1 MDHLGAYILACGAAQ
16 TLSQDIDLSRD
27 QSVAL
32 QAHLTKAGEARSD
45 FKRNGFKLTIMSG
58 KDNIGHF
65 WLVKIASSDVLGTA
79 QTWMKKCKCAKTWEV
94 SGEKWYPRRLI
105 DLQDLRAN
113 RHDLRNARVRLVESA
128 ECPGLQTTSSGGHR
142 FRSRRQDDRYVTL
155 SHCWGKPGPGV
166 TPLKMTFDTERR
178 FKTEGIGLQELPK
191 TFRDAVVFASRLDK
205 VGFIWIDSLCIRQ
218 PLSSAPDQMQDWF
231 EQSRYMGT
239 VYQRGFLNISATASS
254 DGNGGLFIDRRTEHP
269 WETIIDVSYPGSMP
283 PEPDPIYRCMLIDQS
298 SWKHLVEQAPVNRR
312 AWVFQE
318 RLLAPRVLHFGH
330 NQVAWECCEFQSSE
344 SQSSEQLAITQTKR
358 LKQLTPA
365 FGHMLRE
372 TRLLDVPD
380 PDLHL
385 KDLYT
390 YELWKNVVET
400 YSRLQLT
407 KFTDKL
413 VALAGVA
420 KLFQESLFKPDPRR
434 TYIAGLWSIHLESQ
448 LLWSVN
454 EIYKTDTGVFDN
466 PAQRRPEGGPSFSWA
481 SIDSPYGI
489 TYSDA
494 TDYGSRSDTAGELL
508 FKAVDHSIDLADPKN
523 PFGMVTAGRLLLA
536 PRHLRRIELYKVPA
550 SSRVPF
556 AFRLKIEP
564 QTKRL
569 IEYTNFCL
577 DAPDSDAEIFR
588 ADAQMYCMPA
598 AYGERTVIKKD
609 RYLYCLLLKYEGSVS
624 FTASGSGRNGR
635 PYRAFRR
642 VGIAKIGNTDDRG
655 QGPLKEEVTKEII
668 CLC

>member
-1 MDHLGAYILACGAAQ
+1 M
-16 TLSQDIDLSRD
+16 T
-27 QSVAL
+27 
-32 QAHLTKAGEARSD
+32 
-45 FKRNGFKLTIMSG
+45 
-58 KDNIGHF
+58 
-65 WLVKIASSDVLGTA
+65 SSDVLDTA

-94 SGEKWYPRRLI
+94 SGEKWYPRRLL

-166 TPLKMTFDTERR
+166 TPLRMTFDTERR

-191 TFRDAVVFASRLDK
+191 TFRDAVIFASRLDK

-218 PLSSAPDQMQDWF
+218 PLSSAPEQMQDWF

-254 DGNGGLFIDRRTEHP
+254 DGNGGLFFDRRTEHP
-269 WETIIDVSYPGSMP
+269 WETIIDVVSPKESMP
-283 PEPDPIYRCMLIDQS
+283 PKPDPVYRCMLIDGS
-298 SWKHLVEQAPVNRR
+298 SWKRLVEQAPVNRR

-344 SQSSEQLAITQTKR
+344 SQSGEQLAMIQTKR

-365 FGHMLRE
+365 FGRMLRE
-372 TRLLDVPD
+372 TRLLGLPD

-420 KLFQESLFKPDPRR
+420 KLFQESLFRSDPGR
-434 TYIAGLWSIHLESQ
+434 TYVAGLWSTHLESQ

-454 EIYKTDTGVFDN
+454 EIYQNNTGVLDN
-466 PAQRRPEGGPSFSWA
+466 PARRHPEGGPSFSWA

-489 TYSDA
+489 TYGDV
-494 TDYGSRSDTAGELL
+494 TDYGSRSDTSGELL
-508 FKAVDHSIDLADPKN
+508 FKAVDHSIGLADPKN
-523 PFGMVTAGRLLLA
+523 PFGMVAAGRLLLA
-536 PRHLRRIELYKVPA
+536 PRHLRHIELYKSPS

-556 AFRLKIEP
+556 AFRLKIQP
-564 QTKRL
+564 QPKQPQ
-569 IEYTNFCL
+569 EFKNFYL
-577 DAPDSDAEIFR
+577 DAPDSDVDIFR

-598 AYGERTVIKKD
+598 AYGERTVIK
-609 RYLYCLLLKYEGSVS
+609 REQYLYCLLLKYEGSVS
-624 FTASGSGRNGR
+624 FTASGSVRKEGR
-635 PYRAFRR
+635 YRAFRR
-642 VGIAKIGNTDDRG
+642 VGIAKISDCTDEWG
-655 QGPLKEEVTKEII
+655 QDMLKEEVTKEII